1 MKSSSWTVFAAALLI
16 RGVVAFVFFGSV
28 DVTNSMADAAY
39 LIGGVPPS
47 ALGVPHLPGV
57 QLWIWTAGML
67 AFHTALPVTF
77 LFKLAGCLFDAAIA
91 AMLFDARGSRAGW

>member
-1 MKSSSWTVFAAALLI
+1 MKSRWGVFAVALAI
-16 RGVVAFVFFGSV
+16 RGVVAFVFFGSI

-57 QLWIWTAGML
+57 HLEGVDLKERVLKVLQL
-67 AFHTALPVTF
+67 P
-77 LFKLAGCLFDAAIA
+77 CCQ
-91 AMLFDARGSRAGW
+91 RGQRKPCANPRRYVPDEHVFAVGRRW